1 MVRKRVLGPE
11 PRARE
16 KQAARDEDAR
26 RLAAGEI
33 TAAELAKENDFFA
46 SFDLSQARITAI
58 GKRRVGRKKP

>member
-1 MVRKRVLGPE
+1 
-11 PRARE
+11 
-16 KQAARDEDAR
+16 
-26 RLAAGEI
+26 LAAGEI